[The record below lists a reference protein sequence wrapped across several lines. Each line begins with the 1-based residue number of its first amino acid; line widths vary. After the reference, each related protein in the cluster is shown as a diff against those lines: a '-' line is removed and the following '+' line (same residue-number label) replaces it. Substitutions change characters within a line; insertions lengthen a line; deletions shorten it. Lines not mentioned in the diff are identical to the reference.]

1 MKITLFS
8 TKLYRIK
15 YSDIKESAVLW
26 FNGAQLKQYYA
37 DMSCVKLTAWK
48 VFVFGVSLI
57 CIISTFSFRIREN
70 MDQKNSEYGHFSRSD
85 YITILIS

>member
-1 MKITLFS
+1 MKITLFA

-26 FNGAQLKQYYA
+26 FNGAQLEQYA

-48 VFVFGVSLI
+48 ASVFGVFLI
-57 CIISTFSFRIREN
+57 CIISPFSFRIREN